1 MKSIQKVFLLSGIIA
16 VAAFGLVVYL
26 MFWGPDRIDLAGKS
40 VPQLL
45 EEGDIVAIIVVPIA
59 LIITG
64 VAMLPFLRII
74 FPDEIKN
81 GVTAQATVL
90 KVWDTGVSINDNP
103 QVGLQL
109 EVSPAGANP
118 FQAETKTVV
127 SRLNVSLVQPGVTAE
142 VRYDPQKPTRLKVLT
157 LNVESPAATGAAA
170 RMEELNN
177 LRDKRLITE
186 EEYRQKREEIL
197 KAL

>member
-40 VPQLL
+40 LPQLL

-64 VAMLPFLRII
+64 VAILPFLRII

-81 GVTAQATVL
+81 GVNAPATVL

-103 QVGLQL
+103 QVGLRL

-118 FQAETKTVV
+118 FQTETKTVV